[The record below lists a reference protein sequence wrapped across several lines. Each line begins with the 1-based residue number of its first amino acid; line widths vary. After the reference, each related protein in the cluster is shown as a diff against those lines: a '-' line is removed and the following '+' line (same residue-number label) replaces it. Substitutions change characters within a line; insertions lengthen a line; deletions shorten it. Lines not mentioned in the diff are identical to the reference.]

1 MPRPMS
7 AREREAFLAEPRVA
21 VLSVAG
27 EGGRPPLAAPSF
39 YAYEPGGDVSFFTNT
54 ERRRAR
60 KAERIGATGRV
71 SLTVQHPEPPYRY
84 VTVEGSVVR
93 TDRPPSADQVLAIAR
108 RYMPEAHAQGLA
120 ASELGDPESTMVVFT
135 VRPDR
140 WLTADF
146 SDDAA

>member
-1 MPRPMS
+1 
-7 AREREAFLAEPRVA
+7 

-71 SLTVQHPEPPYRY
+71 SLTVHHPEPPYRY

-93 TDRPPSADQVLAIAR
+93 TDRPPSADQILAIAR
-108 RYMPEAHAQGLA
+108 RYMPEEHAQGLA
-120 ASELGDPESTMVVFT
+120 AAELGDPESTIGLHRAAGPLA
-135 VRPDR
+135 VRR
-140 WLTADF
+140 LRRRRLVAHVSHGW
-146 SDDAA
+146 

>member
-1 MPRPMS
+1 M
-7 AREREAFLAEPRVA
+7 
-21 VLSVAG
+21 
-27 EGGRPPLAAPSF
+27 
-39 YAYEPGGDVSFFTNT
+39 
-54 ERRRAR
+54 
-60 KAERIGATGRV
+60 
-71 SLTVQHPEPPYRY
+71 QHPEPPYRY

-108 RYMPEAHAQGLA
+108 RYMPEEHAQGLA

-146 SDDAA
+146 GDDAS